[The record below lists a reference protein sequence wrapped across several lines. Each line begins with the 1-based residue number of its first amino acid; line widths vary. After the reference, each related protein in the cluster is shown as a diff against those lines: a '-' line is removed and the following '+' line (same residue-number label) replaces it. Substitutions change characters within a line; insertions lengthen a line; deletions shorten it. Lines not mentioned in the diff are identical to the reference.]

1 MDDGTAPVP
10 DAGGW
15 LPLLPDR
22 DLPMERAL
30 RVDAGDLHVFLYRTE
45 ERIFALDDRCTHMG
59 GPLHRGPVRAHAPQP
74 TVTCPVH
81 GSIFWLTDGR
91 VVRGPAG
98 RPQPVFEVRVN
109 DGMVEVRPAS
119 HA

>member
-1 MDDGTAPVP
+1 VDDPTDDPSGEWVALVR
-10 DAGGW
+10 DGD
-15 LPLLPDR
+15 LPL
-22 DLPMERAL
+22 ERAV

-59 GPLHRGPVRAHAPQP
+59 GPLHRGPVKAHVPQP